1 MNSTKGTSCELDT
14 YCVSNAGYVL
24 FLISFVIICV
34 TLFVC
39 CYWLQGES
47 TNEENKKRVSLCVS
61 VIIAGISCVVV
72 GSSIFSNTQCTEF
85 GSFCCGVVRTF
96 RMFTFCSHLLFALCG
111 ILLVVYHIID
121 MISIAP
127 LCSPIP
133 WLIYTYTHIA
143 FLLYFQFWSYATL
156 DSGRDYFAN
165 HYKEQL
171 QHRPVLTENHIVHA
185 LPLLLAFVIW
195 ALNNHTM
202 NTFLS
207 DRIFRS
213 EQTFLNFETVGVFYA
228 TAIFV
233 VFYSVANDW
242 RATYQI
248 SAGEALFLACTGFF
262 FYGVFGAAV
271 YYWYNYFIA
280 DEDGQKNSSESEVT
294 TVSEQRKYKYQYII

>member
-1 MNSTKGTSCELDT
+1 MPCELDT
-14 YCVSNAGYVL
+14 YCVSNSGYAL

-34 TLFVC
+34 TLFLC
-39 CYWLQGES
+39 CRRLRCES
-47 TNEENKKRVSLCVS
+47 NNEENKKRVSLCVS
-61 VIIAGISCVVV
+61 VIIAVISCIVV

-85 GSFCCGVVRTF
+85 SSFCCGVVRTF

-111 ILLVVYHIID
+111 ILLVVYHII
-121 MISIAP
+121 AHP
-127 LCSPIP
+127 CSPIP

-156 DSGRDYFAN
+156 DSGRQYFAN

-202 NTFLS
+202 NEFLGS
-207 DRIFRS
+207 RRFRNA
-213 EQTFLNFETVGVFYA
+213 QTFLNFETVGVFYG
-228 TAIFV
+228 TVIFV

-271 YYWYNYFIA
+271 YYWYIYFIG
-280 DEDGQKNSSESEVT
+280 DEDGQKNSSEVT